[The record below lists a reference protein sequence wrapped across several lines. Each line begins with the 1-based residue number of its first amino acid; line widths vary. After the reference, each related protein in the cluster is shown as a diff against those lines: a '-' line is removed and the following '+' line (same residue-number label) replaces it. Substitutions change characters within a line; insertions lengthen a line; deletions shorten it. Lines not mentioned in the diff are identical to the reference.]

1 MKPVYQPRHMY
12 PTKLEN
18 NYPYHLLDRDT
29 RLFQALFPLL
39 LGLFHLRFR
48 GPRIRLFLMLA
59 LSKSLYF
66 QVFAEEKDMHRYISL
81 RALLFTP
88 YSHPYTQSGK
98 SFFVARHTSTGV
110 QRLEGLYL
118 GGGHPSFW
126 RICLG
131 GR

>member
-1 MKPVYQPRHMY
+1 MRLVYQLKHTSQPRLGNSH
-12 PTKLEN
+12 L
-18 NYPYHLLDRDT
+18 YHLLDRDT

-66 QVFAEEKDMHRYISL
+66 QVFAEERDMHRYISL